1 MEFKAELA
9 YSAKGNLKSENV
21 NKIWIF
27 YFILF
32 YLECRKYFLY
42 GNLTQFKNCLSH
54 HHMSIKF

>member
-21 NKIWIF
+21 NKMWI
-27 YFILF
+27 FILF

-42 GNLTQFKNCLSH
+42 GNLTQLIKNCLSH
-54 HHMSIKF
+54 HHTSIKF

>member
-27 YFILF
+27 LFYFILNVENIS
-32 YLECRKYFLY
+32 YMGISPNSRIVYHII
-42 GNLTQFKNCLSH
+42 TCL
-54 HHMSIKF
+54 